1 MPWSTNLF
9 SQLAHLSGR
18 PAFLGLIVT
27 AAVVAVVRD
36 WRLELWA
43 LLVQYVLVGVLHM
56 RMLPPEL
63 ALVKVLVGALIC
75 PMLYWAARWV
85 EGERAHRAEV
95 ERERAAER
103 EGEVPL
109 PPPPWPICPT
119 NWAFRSLVVLFLGLV
134 LYGMFSNLKLPFIAS
149 DIAPA
154 CVWLWLMGL
163 LVLTLTS
170 EPLPAGIGL
179 LTMVSGF
186 ELFFD
191 VTSPGLAGV
200 GMWAAVNLTMGLA
213 ISYLIAV
220 GGATGRVL

>member
-1 MPWSTNLF
+1 ML

-18 PAFLGLIVT
+18 PAFIGLIVT

-43 LLVQYVLVGVLHM
+43 LLVQYVLVGMLHL

-63 ALVKVLVGALIC
+63 AIVKVLVGALIC

-95 ERERAAER
+95 EREKAAER

-109 PPPPWPICPT
+109 PPPPWPVCPT
-119 NWAFRSLVVLFLGLV
+119 NWVFRLLVVLFLGLV
-134 LYGMFSNLKLPFIAS
+134 LYGVFTHLELPDIAP

-154 CVWLWLMGL
+154 CVWLGLMGL
-163 LVLTLTS
+163 LVLLLTS

-191 VTSPGLAGV
+191 ITLPGLMGT
-200 GMWAAVNLTMGLA
+200 GMWAAVDLTMGLA
-213 ISYLIAV
+213 ISYMVAV
-220 GGATGRVL
+220 GGATGKVL